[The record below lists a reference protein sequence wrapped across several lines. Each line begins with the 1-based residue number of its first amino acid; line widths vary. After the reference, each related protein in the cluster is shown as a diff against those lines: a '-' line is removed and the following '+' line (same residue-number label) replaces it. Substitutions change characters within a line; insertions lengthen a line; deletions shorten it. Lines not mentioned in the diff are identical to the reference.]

1 MFSRLPS
8 SASQEQVLGPRVRG
22 DDEFVR
28 REDIPAASFASDR

>member
-1 MFSRLPS
+1 MFSRLL
-8 SASQEQVLGPRVRG
+8 LGPRVRG